1 MGLIARAVS
10 IAAAG
15 VLVVGWGCGENDRSG
30 FVPGPDGSFHV
41 YPGQDIQAALETAA
55 LDPAHK
61 VVKVH
66 AGTYRPGRPG
76 QAMIWFNA
84 RHDGIR
90 LEAVG
95 AVVLTAAN
103 PDVADRSAPS
113 FPAIVNHVV
122 YFGDGV
128 SPRTVLSG
136 FGITGANNFATR
148 VEEPG
153 PIQPDSTDGVRW
165 VKGIFFY
172 GDGGGIKIFGRSYPT
187 IENVEVY
194 DNFASPCGGGVS
206 IEHRGSREESVV
218 LRNCVFRG
226 NRCQVTGSA
235 VDLLPRSSAV
245 IENCLFVGNIAN
257 TGLDYIGRWEGSEYN
272 KENGSGVLTVF
283 PGSRVSV
290 RHCTFTD
297 NWNGVDDKGIGNSYV
312 NSIFW
317 MNVRSGGISHGPRYE
332 LDILDGSRVIGCFIN
347 GEVDDLRS
355 TVSVEANV
363 FDAPDPEFDGSYRP
377 RAAEYASV
385 GYRPTVATAPG
396 GMQP

>member
-15 VLVVGWGCGENDRSG
+15 VLVVGWGCGENVRSG